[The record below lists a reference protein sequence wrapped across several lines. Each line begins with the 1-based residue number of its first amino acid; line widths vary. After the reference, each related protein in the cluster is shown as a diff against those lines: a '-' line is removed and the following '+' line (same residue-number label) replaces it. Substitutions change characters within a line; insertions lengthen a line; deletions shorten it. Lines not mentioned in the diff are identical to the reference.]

1 MSHGNSDIQ
10 HQPVPPAPSCW
21 NEIGV
26 MGNHTCPEL
35 KTAIHCHNCGVFTA
49 AAKAF
54 LHRPAPPG
62 YLAEWTRR
70 IDDDDDAAACAADA
84 YASLALKEGIT
95 LVIFRLGAEWLALP
109 AAVVVEVTP
118 VRPVHRI
125 PHRSN
130 QVLAGLVNLRGQL
143 HICAS
148 LHGLL
153 GTEPRPAVAAHGQ
166 GHGPERAA
174 RMIVIRREAESW
186 VFTADEVVG
195 VPRVPLD
202 LLQNVPA
209 TLANPA
215 VSFSKAVFPW
225 QGQSIGL
232 LDESRLFEALGSV
245 GQ

>member
-1 MSHGNSDIQ
+1 
-10 HQPVPPAPSCW
+10 
-21 NEIGV
+21 
-26 MGNHTCPEL
+26 MGDHTCPEL
-35 KTAIHCHNCGVFTA
+35 KTAIHCRNCGVFA
-49 AAKAF
+49 AAANAF

-62 YLAEWTRR
+62 YLAEWTRCV
-70 IDDDDDAAACAADA
+70 DDDADACAVD
-84 YASLALKEGIT
+84 ASLALSEGVT

-118 VRPVHRI
+118 VKSVHRI

-130 QVLAGLVNLRGQL
+130 QVLVGLVNLRGQL
-143 HICAS
+143 HLCAS

-153 GTEPRPAVAAHGQ
+153 GTEPRANPAAAHGHGH
-166 GHGPERAA
+166 GHGPDRAA

-195 VPRVPLD
+195 VSRVPLN
-202 LLQNVPA
+202 LLQKVPA
-209 TLANPA
+209 TLANPD
-215 VSFSKAVFPW
+215 VSFSKAVFQW

-232 LDESRLFEALGSV
+232 LDESRLFEALESV